1 MRKTLLL
8 LVAMSLISVMHAEI
22 KPVSQGSYKTEYV
35 GGITDQYVKMLYAQ
49 DGTYYA
55 FSLKCASKFNPRT
68 ISLVLGH
75 SPEEALRSVDAL
87 LGILDTGAKSEIYT
101 IDEETTAAR
110 KSKNLV
116 YIFRTGYADPGYLE
130 RRHLNNAREFLPMLL
145 PQ

>member
-22 KPVSQGSYKTEYV
+22 KHVSQGQYKTEYV

-55 FSLKCASKFNPRT
+55 FSLKCASKFNPLT
-68 ISLVLGH
+68 FSLLIGH

-87 LGILDTGAKSEIYT
+87 LDILDTGAKSEIYT

-130 RRHLNNAREFLPMLL
+130 RRHLNNAREFIQMALS
-145 PQ
+145 Q

>member
-22 KPVSQGSYKTEYV
+22 KPVSQGQYKTEYV

-49 DGTYYA
+49 DGSYYA
-55 FSLKCASKFNPRT
+55 FSLKCASKFNPLT
-68 ISLVLGH
+68 FSLVLGH
-75 SPEEALRSVDAL
+75 SPEEALRSIDAL
-87 LGILDTGAKSEIYT
+87 LDILDTGAKSEIYT

-130 RRHLNNAREFLPMLL
+130 RRHLNNAREFLQMLM

>member
-1 MRKTLLL
+1 MMIM
-8 LVAMSLISVMHAEI
+8 AMSLISVMHAEI
-22 KPVSQGSYKTEYV
+22 KPVSHGSYKTEYV

-49 DGTYYA
+49 DGSYYA
-55 FSLKCASKFNPRT
+55 FSLKCASKFNPLT
-68 ISLVLGH
+68 FSLVLGH

-116 YIFRTGYADPGYLE
+116 YIFRTGYADSGYLE
-130 RRHLNNAREFLPMLL
+130 RRHLNNAREFLQMLL

>member
-22 KPVSQGSYKTEYV
+22 KPVSQGQYKTEYV

-55 FSLKCASKFNPRT
+55 FSLKCASKFNPLT
-68 ISLVLGH
+68 FSLVLGH
-75 SPEEALRSVDAL
+75 SPEEALRSTDAL

-101 IDEETTAAR
+101 IDEVTTAAR

-130 RRHLNNAREFLPMLL
+130 RRHLNNAREFIQMAI

>member
-1 MRKTLLL
+1 MRKLLFIM
-8 LVAMSLISVMHAEI
+8 AMCVISTTHAEI

-55 FSLKCASKFNPRT
+55 FSLKCASKFNPLT
-68 ISLVLGH
+68 FSLVLGH

-130 RRHLNNAREFLPMLL
+130 RRHLNNAREFLTMLI

>member
-1 MRKTLLL
+1 MKKTILM

-22 KPVSQGSYKTEYV
+22 KPVSQGQYKTEYV

-55 FSLKCASKFNPRT
+55 FSLKCASKFNPLT
-68 ISLVLGH
+68 FSLVLGH

-130 RRHLNNAREFLPMLL
+130 RRHLNNAREFLQMLL

>member
-1 MRKTLLL
+1 MKKLLL
-8 LVAMSLISVMHAEI
+8 IIVTMSLISVMHAEI

-35 GGITDQYVKMLYAQ
+35 GGVTDQYVKMLYSV

-55 FSLKCASKFNPRT
+55 FSLKCANRMNPLT
-68 ISLVLGH
+68 FSLELGH

-87 LGILDTGAKSEIYT
+87 LTILDTGAKSEIYT
-101 IDEETTAAR
+101 IDDQTTAAR

-116 YIFRTGYADPGYLE
+116 YIFRNGYADPGYLE
-130 RRHLNNAREFLPMLL
+130 RRHLNNAREFIQMAI

>member
-22 KPVSQGSYKTEYV
+22 KPVSQGQYKTEYV

-49 DGTYYA
+49 DGSYYA
-55 FSLKCASKFNPRT
+55 FSLKCASKFNPLT
-68 ISLVLGH
+68 FSLVLGH

-130 RRHLNNAREFLPMLL
+130 RRHLNNAREFLTILI

>member
-1 MRKTLLL
+1 MKKILF
-8 LVAMSLISVMHAEI
+8 VMAAMFVISAMHAEI
-22 KPVSQGSYKTEYV
+22 KPVSQGANKTEYV

-55 FSLKCASKFNPRT
+55 FSLKCASKFNPLT
-68 ISLVLGH
+68 FSLVLGH

-101 IDEETTAAR
+101 IDEETTAVR

-130 RRHLNNAREFLPMLL
+130 RRHLNNAREFLQMLM

>member
-1 MRKTLLL
+1 MRKMLLL

-22 KPVSQGSYKTEYV
+22 KPVSQGQYKTEYV

-49 DGTYYA
+49 DGSYYA
-55 FSLKCASKFNPRT
+55 FSLKCASKFNPLT
-68 ISLVLGH
+68 FSLVLGH

-130 RRHLNNAREFLPMLL
+130 RRHLNNAREFLQMLL

>member
-49 DGTYYA
+49 DGSYYA
-55 FSLKCASKFNPRT
+55 FSLKCASRYNPMT
-68 ISLVLGH
+68 FSLVLGH

-87 LGILDTGAKSEIYT
+87 LSILDEGAKNESYT
-101 IDEETTAAR
+101 IDEETVAVR
-110 KSKNLV
+110 KSKNIL
-116 YIFRTGYADPGYLE
+116 YISRTGYADPGYLE
-130 RRHLNNAREFLPMLL
+130 RRHLNNAREFLQLCL
-145 PQ
+145 PK

>member
-1 MRKTLLL
+1 MRKLLFIM
-8 LVAMSLISVMHAEI
+8 AMCVISATHAEI
-22 KPVSQGSYKTEYV
+22 NPVSRGAYKTEHV
-35 GGITDQYVKMLYAQ
+35 GGVTDIYVKLNYAT
-49 DGTYYA
+49 DGSYYA
-55 FSLKCASKFNPRT
+55 FSLKCASKFNPLT
-68 ISLVLGH
+68 FSLVLGQ

-130 RRHLNNAREFLPMLL
+130 RRHLNNAREFLQMLL

>member
-22 KPVSQGSYKTEYV
+22 KPVSQGQYKTEYV
-35 GGITDQYVKMLYAQ
+35 GGITDQYVKMLYTQ

-55 FSLKCASKFNPRT
+55 FSLKCASKFNPLT
-68 ISLVLGH
+68 FSLVLGH

-87 LGILDTGAKSEIYT
+87 INIMDTGAKSEIYT

-130 RRHLNNAREFLPMLL
+130 RRHLNNAREFIQMLL

>member
-22 KPVSQGSYKTEYV
+22 KPVSQGQYKTEYV

-49 DGTYYA
+49 DGSYYA
-55 FSLKCASKFNPRT
+55 FSLKCASKFNPLT
-68 ISLVLGH
+68 FSLVLGH
-75 SPEEALRSVDAL
+75 SPEEALRSIDAL
-87 LGILDTGAKSEIYT
+87 LDILETGAKSEIYT

-130 RRHLNNAREFLPMLL
+130 RRHLNNAREFIQMAL

>member
-22 KPVSQGSYKTEYV
+22 KPVSQGQYKTEYV

-55 FSLKCASKFNPRT
+55 FSLKCASKFNPLT
-68 ISLVLGH
+68 FSLVLGH

-130 RRHLNNAREFLPMLL
+130 RRHLNNAREFLQLCL
-145 PQ
+145 PE

>member
-1 MRKTLLL
+1 MKKTILM

-22 KPVSQGSYKTEYV
+22 KPVSQGSYKTEHV
-35 GGITDQYVKMLYAQ
+35 GGVTDQYVKMLYAQ

-55 FSLKCASKFNPRT
+55 FSLKCASKFNPLT
-68 ISLVLGH
+68 FSLVLGH

-130 RRHLNNAREFLPMLL
+130 RRHLNNAREFLQMLL

>member
-1 MRKTLLL
+1 MKKLSMMIM
-8 LVAMSLISVMHAEI
+8 AMSLISVMHAEI
-22 KPVSQGSYKTEYV
+22 KPVSHGSYKTEYV

-55 FSLKCASKFNPRT
+55 FSLKCASKFNPLT
-68 ISLVLGH
+68 FSLVLGH

-116 YIFRTGYADPGYLE
+116 YIFRTGYADSGYLE
-130 RRHLNNAREFLPMLL
+130 RRHLNNAREFLQMLL

>member
-1 MRKTLLL
+1 MRKTLLVI
-8 LVAMSLISVMHAEI
+8 VAMSLISVMHAEI

-35 GGITDQYVKMLYAQ
+35 GGITDQYVKMIYAQ

-55 FSLKCASKFNPRT
+55 FSLKCASKFNPLT
-68 ISLVLGH
+68 FSLVLGH

-87 LGILDTGAKSEIYT
+87 LNILDTGTKNETYT

-130 RRHLNNAREFLPMLL
+130 RRHLNNAKEFLQILL